1 MGVNGR
7 SIGVMLRTDTLQI
20 TPEIL
25 SLIARIDEFKGAWR
39 ALGTL
44 APDRLSALRRVATIE
59 SIGSSTRIEG
69 SKLSDREVEK
79 LLSNLEIKSFE
90 TRDEQE
96 VAGYAELMDLVF
108 SSWQDI
114 PFNENH
120 IKQLHQILLRH
131 SEKDERHRGQYKT
144 NTNSVAA
151 FDENGTQIGIVFET
165 ATPFDTPRL
174 MGELVNWVAQER
186 EKAALHPLLIISIFV
201 VVFLEIHPFQDG
213 NGRLSRVLTTLLL
226 IQAGYAYVPYSS
238 LESVIE
244 ANKEAYYVGLRQ
256 TQGTIRTDS
265 PNWQPW
271 LVFFLRSL
279 AEQVRRLEKKVERER
294 LVLAALPELS
304 LRMIEFA
311 REHGRITMGDAIK
324 LTGASRNTLKQH
336 FRRLIERGNLNLH
349 GSGRG
354 VWYDLR

>member
-1 MGVNGR
+1 
-7 SIGVMLRTDTLQI
+7 MLRSDTIQI

-44 APDRLSALRRVATIE
+44 APDRLAALRRVATIE

-69 SKLSDREVEK
+69 SKLSDREVEQ
-79 LLSNLEIKSFE
+79 LLSRLEIKSFA

-96 VAGYAELMDLVF
+96 VAGYAELMDLAF

-114 PFNENH
+114 PFTENH
-120 IKQLHQILLRH
+120 IKQLHQILLRY
-131 SEKDERHRGQYKT
+131 SEKDAWHRGNYKT
-144 NTNSVAA
+144 HPNSVAP
-151 FDENGTQIGIVFET
+151 FDENGVQIGIVFQT

-174 MGELVNWVAQER
+174 MTELVTWVQQER
-186 EKAALHPLLIISIFV
+186 EAGRLHPLLVIALCV

-213 NGRLSRVLTTLLL
+213 NGRLSRVLTTQLLL
-226 IQAGYAYVPYSS
+226 QAGYAYVPYSS
-238 LESVIE
+238 LESVVE
-244 ANKEAYYVGLRQ
+244 QNKDAYYLALRQ
-256 TQGTIRTDS
+256 TQGTIRTEAPD
-265 PNWQPW
+265 WQPW
-271 LVFFLRSL
+271 LMFFLRAL
-279 AEQVRRLEKKVERER
+279 AEQVRRLEKKVEREK

-304 LRMIEFA
+304 LQIVEFA
-311 REHGRITMGDAIK
+311 REHGRVTIGEAIK

-336 FRRLIERGNLNLH
+336 FRALVERGHLKPH

-354 VWYDLR
+354 AWYELR